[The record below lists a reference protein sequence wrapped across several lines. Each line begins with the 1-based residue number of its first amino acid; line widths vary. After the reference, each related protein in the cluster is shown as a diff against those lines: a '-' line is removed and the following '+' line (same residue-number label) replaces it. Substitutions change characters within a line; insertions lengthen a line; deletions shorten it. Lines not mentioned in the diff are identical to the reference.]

1 MLPRVVAVHGEPR
14 LQPFQ
19 GVRQV
24 SASLR
29 LTRATTAVGHLSGR
43 AQLVSTVQA
52 IHEPIPVLQ
61 HLVTGV
67 VVDEDGDDADV
78 RANVTAFFGDD
89 QHQPI
94 LDRSSTWRGGK
105 VAVRRT
111 RQLLG

>member
-1 MLPRVVAVHGEPR
+1 M
-14 LQPFQ
+14 
-19 GVRQV
+19 
-24 SASLR
+24 
-29 LTRATTAVGHLSGR
+29 
-43 AQLVSTVQA
+43 STVQA

-67 VVDEDGDDADV
+67 VVDEDGDDADADADA
-78 RANVTAFFGDD
+78 RANVTAYFGDD

-94 LDRSSTWRGGK
+94 LEGSSTWRGGK